1 MHPPTALASS
11 PILCAVSRA
20 DVGALRVRARCAS
33 SASASASSPA
43 PQAPPLVVKRSLR
56 AGEVIEAAG
65 AVLIHGDVERDASVR
80 ARGDVFV
87 WGSLLG
93 EIEIDGDDGAEVLAL
108 DFRPEVVRIGDAVMD
123 SPEHL
128 REATEDRREMTAAQ
142 ARVDAETKE
151 LVISA
156 HDGSR
161 PASVPSRAK
170 RASYATGAYIGLV
183 GAALLIAP
191 TAVFSILFNAFDIS
205 SVWIRVF
212 GVLCLTFSAYYVGTP
227 FFESRGAPSG
237 FYASTVFGRAFVF
250 VSLCAV
256 ALLERHAQRGLITLA
271 VINAASAFTM
281 HLALRRTA

>member
-1 MHPPTALASS
+1 MYPSATLASS
-11 PILCAVSRA
+11 PILARA
-20 DVGALRVRARCAS
+20 DAGARRARARCAS
-33 SASASASSPA
+33 SASAPA

-65 AVLIHGDVERDASVR
+65 SVLIHGDIERDASVR

-93 EIEIDGDDGAEVLAL
+93 EVEIDGDDAAEVHAI

-128 REATEDRREMTAAQ
+128 REGTEDRRRKTGAAEV
-142 ARVDAETKE
+142 ARVDAETKGI
-151 LVISA
+151 VVSA
-156 HDGSR
+156 HDDGLR
-161 PASVPSRAK
+161 PASVPKGAR
-170 RASYATGAYIGLV
+170 RASYATGAYIGAV
-183 GAALLIAP
+183 GAALLLAP

-237 FYASTVFGRAFVF
+237 FYRSTVFGRTFVF

-256 ALLERHAQRGLITLA
+256 ALLERHAQRGLIILA
-271 VINAASAFTM
+271 VINAFSAFTM
-281 HLALRRTA
+281 HLALRRAE

>member
-1 MHPPTALASS
+1 MHPLASS
-11 PILCAVSRA
+11 PMLCAVSRA
-20 DVGALRVRARCAS
+20 DVGARRARARCAS

-93 EIEIDGDDGAEVLAL
+93 EVEIDPIDGDDGAEIHAL

-128 REATEDRREMTAAQ
+128 REATEDRREKTAAQ

-161 PASVPSRAK
+161 SASVPSRAK
-170 RASYATGAYIGLV
+170 QASYATGAYIGLV

-227 FFESRGAPSG
+227 FFESRGAASG
-237 FYASTVFGRAFVF
+237 FYASTVFGRVFVF

-256 ALLERHAQRGLITLA
+256 ALLERHAQRGLIILG

-281 HLALRRTA
+281 HLALRRAA